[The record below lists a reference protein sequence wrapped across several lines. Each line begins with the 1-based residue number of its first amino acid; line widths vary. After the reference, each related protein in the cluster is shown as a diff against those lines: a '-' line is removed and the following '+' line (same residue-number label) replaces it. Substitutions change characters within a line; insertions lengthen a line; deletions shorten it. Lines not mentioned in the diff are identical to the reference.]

1 MDLNNMENNQI
12 DKEWNEYRQRKS
24 EGWFQLQPEHKRE
37 TEKQLTDKIRE
48 QMDINTQTNKTWWT
62 ETKLWI
68 VSSIF
73 FITFLTLSCFYPM
86 IALAICGIA
95 LGAVFLYLLVW
106 MGTILLKDALGLD
119 DE

>member
-1 MDLNNMENNQI
+1 MENNQI
-12 DKEWNEYRQRKS
+12 DKEWNEYRQRTS

-37 TEKQLTDKIRE
+37 IEKQLTDRMRK
-48 QMDINTQTNKTWWT
+48 QINTQTNKTWWT

-86 IALAICGIA
+86 IALAICLIA
-95 LGAVFLYLLVW
+95 LGAVFLYLLVCFRDI
-106 MGTILLKDALGLD
+106 ILLKEILGLD